1 MTSRLPAIGSVRGR
15 AILLLGRLVSG
26 TFLAL
31 GIMGLLKTGA
41 DDLGSDS
48 SEQFLVFTVHPLTA
62 IVWTVLALV
71 GVYMCAEPRGGQ
83 RFLTG
88 AGVLL
93 LVWAALALALDGSP
107 TELFLRDG
115 AVVLLHALAGAL
127 ALVVALAPLPPG
139 PARAIG

>member
-1 MTSRLPAIGSVRGR
+1 MTARLPAIGSARGR
-15 AILLLGRLVSG
+15 AILLLGRLVTG
-26 TFLAL
+26 VLLAL
-31 GIMGLLKTGA
+31 GIMGMLKTGA

-48 SEQFLVFTVHPLTA
+48 SEQLAVFTVHPLTA
-62 IVWTVLALV
+62 IAWTVLGLI

-93 LVWAALALALDGSP
+93 LAWAALALALDGSP
-107 TELFLRDG
+107 SELFLRDG
-115 AVVLLHALAGAL
+115 ALVLLHAVSGAL

-139 PARAIG
+139 IARAMG